1 MRPQCR
7 RKCSSC
13 RLSKVSNHAAGNHM
27 LPQLRQHVAPLYSL
41 CLAQP
46 ARTPVQRPVW
56 RNRAGRSWRC
66 GVKVKSQFSH
76 AGLASFAV
84 DLQNTTGFI

>member
-1 MRPQCR
+1 
-7 RKCSSC
+7 
-13 RLSKVSNHAAGNHM
+13 M
-27 LPQLRQHVAPLYSL
+27 LPQLRQHVAPLYCL

-56 RNRAGRSWRC
+56 RNRVGRSWRC

-76 AGLASFAV
+76 ALHHLQWIYKIRLDLYNTPFA
-84 DLQNTTGFI
+84 